1 MFSIGDTVVYGTQGV
16 CRISEI
22 TEREICKKKMRYY
35 VLRPVYQENNTLFV
49 PVDNDTLTSRMS
61 AVLSNE
67 EIKELIRAIPD
78 EDTMWIDDD
87 MRRREKYREIL
98 SSSDRRA
105 IVRVIKTL
113 HEEQQRRKEVGNK
126 LQQADELLLHR
137 AETLLHSELALVL
150 NISPE
155 QVVPFLTEQ
164 IEIEKK

>member
-16 CRISEI
+16 CLISEI

-35 VLRPVYQENNTLFV
+35 VLRPVYQENNTIFV
-49 PVDNDTLTSRMS
+49 PVDNETLTARMC
-61 AVLSNE
+61 AVLSDE

-87 MRRREKYREIL
+87 IKRRTKYREIL
-98 SSSDRRA
+98 SSSDRYA

-113 HEEQQRRKEVGNK
+113 HAEQQRRKELGKK
-126 LQQADELLLHR
+126 LPQGDEILLHR
-137 AETLLHSELALVL
+137 AESLLHSELALVL
-150 NISPE
+150 NISLE
-155 QVVPFLTEQ
+155 QVVPFVTQQ